1 MDSNRQQACEQVL
14 ALMVELHVCIGD
26 LVVLALLKRREEL
39 MQLAKQFPDNFNYAD
54 ELKEVREQLLEHGE

>member
-1 MDSNRQQACEQVL
+1 MDSNTKQACEQVL
-14 ALMVELHVCIGD
+14 TLMAQLQICIGD

-39 MQLAKQFPDNFNYAD
+39 MQLQKQFPDNFNYAD